1 MPSRAIDQTLSVS
14 EQIKP
19 DDIPAIAALGFKSIL
34 CNRPDG
40 ESADQPVFAEIDAA
54 ARAAGLVAAYQP
66 VVSGNVGDEDA
77 VAFGKLLDTLPK
89 PIFAYC
95 RTGTRSTTL
104 WSLSE
109 GARGRPLPDIL
120 ATTKTA
126 GYDMT
131 GVVRRMADGANPSLL
146 PDQDR

>member
-1 MPSRAIDQTLSVS
+1 MTPKTIDQTLSVS

-19 DDIPAIAALGFKSIL
+19 DDIDAIAASGFKSII

-40 ESADQPVFAEIDAA
+40 EGADQPVFAEIAA
-54 ARAAGLVAAYQP
+54 AAKSAGLIAVYQP
-66 VVSGNVGDEDA
+66 IVSGKAGDEDA
-77 VAFGKLLDTLPK
+77 VAFGKLMDTLPK

-109 GARGRPLPDIL
+109 GARGRALPDIL
-120 ATTKTA
+120 ATTKAA

-131 GVVRRMADGANPSLL
+131 DIVRRIAHANPSRSS
-146 PDQDR
+146 DSGR